1 MCFTVVVSFFFCITW
16 KTVSHRHLLS
26 LLLIR
31 YKCTVNFEKKVWLKK
46 GFPEMLG
53 MSCKTWYISNANK
66 LGRGRVLG
74 VFYIHL
80 FKQKILL
87 NMYLI
92 FKALDNN
99 FALSSAI
106 PFHLDLAVRNT
117 TFSFIHQF
125 LNFEM
130 IFSSFFTIL
139 SSFCP

>member
-1 MCFTVVVSFFFCITW
+1 
-16 KTVSHRHLLS
+16 
-26 LLLIR
+26 
-31 YKCTVNFEKKVWLKK
+31 
-46 GFPEMLG
+46 MLG

-87 NMYLI
+87 NMCLI

-117 TFSFIHQF
+117 TFSLIHQF
-125 LNFEM
+125 LNFET
-130 IFSSFFTIL
+130 IFLSFFTIL
-139 SSFCP
+139 SSFCHQKMTKKKPVSMMEKHKLKQPLLLTAKRSMSQTWHTSQSFLSTPCNM